1 MVGNLRYASTY
12 PSQRAAAVTKV
23 HKGGVVLWQNVITGI
38 LSLLLWTFSLITF
51 VCLGICFVCLSFL
64 LPPRWLH
71 PVARA
76 VSRGILFTAG
86 QRLKQTGTFPDH
98 KDGPYIY
105 MFNHTSLLDTF
116 VVMAL
121 IPEFT
126 GAIGKA
132 EQFSI
137 PIWGW
142 ILKRWGAVPIER
154 GHLSTAIDQLS
165 QVEDALRNGT
175 SLLISP
181 EGTRSADGRL
191 RAFKKGPFHVAL
203 NSKATIVPMA
213 LVGVFH
219 AKRKGSW
226 RISPNT
232 IDVRVASPITIEGV
246 HEWDL
251 ESLQAETCARIAAL
265 LPASQQPQPSSD
277 TSRQESRAN
286 SGNRR

>member
-23 HKGGVVLWQNVITGI
+23 HKGGVVLLQNVITGI

-181 EGTRSADGRL
+181 EGTRSADGLTLGSTHDQPYWPL
-191 RAFKKGPFHVAL
+191 RRDPFTWL
-203 NSKATIVPMA
+203 SIQK
-213 LVGVFH
+213 
-219 AKRKGSW
+219 
-226 RISPNT
+226 
-232 IDVRVASPITIEGV
+232 
-246 HEWDL
+246 
-251 ESLQAETCARIAAL
+251 
-265 LPASQQPQPSSD
+265 QPSSQWLWWG
-277 TSRQESRAN
+277 SFMRSARAVGGCRPIRLMYEWHLPLRLRGYM
-286 SGNRR
+286 SGIWRVYKLKHALG

>member
-1 MVGNLRYASTY
+1 MDSRESSVYLDIPIAVGCCNYKR
-12 PSQRAAAVTKV
+12 
-23 HKGGVVLWQNVITGI
+23 GGLYLKSIITGI
-38 LSLLLWTFSLITF
+38 VSLLLWTFSLITF

-64 LPPRWLH
+64 FPPRWLH
-71 PVARA
+71 PVART

-86 QRLKQTGTFPDH
+86 QRLRQHGTFPDR

-142 ILKRWGAVPIER
+142 ILRRWGAVPIER
-154 GHLSTAIDQLS
+154 GHLSAAIDQLS

-181 EGTRSADGRL
+181 EGTRSGDGRL
-191 RAFKKGPFHVAL
+191 IPFKKGPFHVAL
-203 NSKATIVPMA
+203 NSKATIIPMA

-226 RISPNT
+226 RMSPNT
-232 IDVRVASPITIEGV
+232 IDVRIASPIIIEGP

-251 ESLQAETCARIAAL
+251 ESLQATTYARIAAL
-265 LPASQQPQPSSD
+265 LPASQRAHPSS
-277 TSRQESRAN
+277 E
-286 SGNRR
+286 G